1 MVVKST
7 NKKNFKFLYML
18 NQQNRNLLVIEVPF
32 STQRVRLINLFRNL
46 CFSDKSIENIVRRYN
61 IRSILVG
68 YKSCVD
74 DEWKFLENVPFVN
87 VPEGYV
93 QVLLYT
99 NDPVPISIL
108 QRVSSSIFLEI
119 EKTKT
124 PV

>member
-1 MVVKST
+1 
-7 NKKNFKFLYML
+7 ML

-32 STQRVRLINLFRNL
+32 FTQRVRLISLFRNL
-46 CFSDKSIENIVRRYN
+46 CFSDKSIENIVKRYN
-61 IRSILVG
+61 IKSILVG

-87 VPEGYV
+87 VPDGYV

-108 QRVSSSIFLEI
+108 QRVSNSIFSEI